1 MFALTHTHTKSQ
13 KQNSP
18 KETTIGITKSYQ
30 IKQNKRML
38 RSHRTQPL
46 TPLCFPI
53 KPFHRNFP
61 EKNERKKNQGKEKKK
76 FARRGIQHQIPTWK
90 ERQRR
95 EKGHPSIS
103 NQQLPGKTFS
113 TETNESETKKITK
126 INSITEYTSS
136 YDQSITD
143 TQNVPQ

>member
-1 MFALTHTHTKSQ
+1 MKKTDTHTSKKINHHCHRNRIHQ
-13 KQNSP
+13 

-30 IKQNKRML
+30 IKQNTRIL

-61 EKNERKKNQGKEKKK
+61 EKNERKKNHGKEKKK
-76 FARRGIQHQIPTWK
+76 FARHGIQHQIPTWK

-113 TETNESETKKITK
+113 TETNESETKKK
-126 INSITEYTSS
+126 KKKKNYK
-136 YDQSITD
+136 
-143 TQNVPQ
+143 N